1 MEYFLKWGGFSNAQ
15 FDISERVTV
24 PDLFKFDARE
34 QHTRMKA
41 ALQICSKNTSL
52 PIPRRLVSADT
63 TRDAGQFGSLTE
75 QTARVFAGLYDNVQA
90 PIGRLDKDATV
101 EDEAAI
107 ENSVDQDP
115 APRSTMASAP
125 AIEPSVDVSN
135 KTKKADASK
144 TRSDVSSSS
153 PPPTPAPQ
161 LVKRHTI
168 TAEDKEKLE
177 SQMKTARLLQ
187 KTMTPMRRRQPK
199 PPIVEPPK
207 KPRAN
212 LDKVVA
218 EDKMPEKKGILAKIK
233 SLFGG

>member
-1 MEYFLKWGGFSNAQ
+1 MEYFLKWGGFSKAQ

-24 PDLFKFDARE
+24 PDLFKSNARE

-52 PIPRRLVSADT
+52 PIPRRLVSNDA
-63 TRDAGQFGSLTE
+63 TRDAGQFSSLTE

-90 PIGRLDKDATV
+90 PIGRLDKA
-101 EDEAAI
+101 EEESAI

-115 APRSTMASAP
+115 APRSTMASAS
-125 AIEPSVDVSN
+125 ALEPSVDVSD
-135 KTKKADASK
+135 KTRKADVFK
-144 TRSDVSSSS
+144 TRSDVNSSS
-153 PPPTPAPQ
+153 PPTPAPQ

-168 TAEDKEKLE
+168 TAEDKQKLE

-212 LDKVVA
+212 LLNLEVVA